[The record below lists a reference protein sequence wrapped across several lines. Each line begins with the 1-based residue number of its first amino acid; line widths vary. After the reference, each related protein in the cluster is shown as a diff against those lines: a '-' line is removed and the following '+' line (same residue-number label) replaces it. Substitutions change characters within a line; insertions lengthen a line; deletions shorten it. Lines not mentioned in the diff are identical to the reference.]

1 MVNLLLSV
9 SPQFTDGLFQLWRQH
24 WWRWPPIYL
33 ELPDRCRSWW
43 LRPRWTEDGLPAPET
58 VNHKPGLYG
67 RRVLSIER
75 GSSVCSY
82 HWPFP
87 LHSSGLSCRG
97 RQLLEPQRQRL
108 CWEHGVLKQWTRFQ
122 AFLLEGLEVLLQVV
136 DRLLNRTE
144 TTGLLPVLLD
154 SHWHTPEHPEP
165 GDETDV

>member
-1 MVNLLLSV
+1 MKTTLVEMTTYLPRAPWQMSV
-9 SPQFTDGLFQLWRQH
+9 LVA
-24 WWRWPPIYL
+24 PPTMNWGWSAS
-33 ELPDRCRSWW
+33 SWNSQSQTW
-43 LRPRWTEDGLPAPET
+43 SVWQ
-58 VNHKPGLYG
+58 
-67 RRVLSIER
+67 RVLSIER

-87 LHSSGLSCRG
+87 LHSSGFSCRG

-108 CWEHGVLKQWTRFQ
+108 CWEHGVLKQWTRLQ

-144 TTGLLPVLLD
+144 TTGFLPVLLD